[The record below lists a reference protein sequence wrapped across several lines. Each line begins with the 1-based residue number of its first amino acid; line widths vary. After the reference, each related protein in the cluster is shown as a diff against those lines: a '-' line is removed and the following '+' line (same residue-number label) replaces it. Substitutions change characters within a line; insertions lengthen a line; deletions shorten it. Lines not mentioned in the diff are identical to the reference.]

1 MKMTRTIED
10 RNKALL
16 VLEAFEALFNMRDFV
31 TAEKSGRRTTFNTAL
46 IFHLGATASSVW
58 SRAPQPR

>member
-10 RNKALL
+10 RNKAL
-16 VLEAFEALFNMRDFV
+16 VLEAFETLFNTKDFV
-31 TAEKSGRRTTFNTAL
+31 AAEKFWSSNYIQTAL
-46 IFHLGATASSVW
+46 IFYLGATASSVW